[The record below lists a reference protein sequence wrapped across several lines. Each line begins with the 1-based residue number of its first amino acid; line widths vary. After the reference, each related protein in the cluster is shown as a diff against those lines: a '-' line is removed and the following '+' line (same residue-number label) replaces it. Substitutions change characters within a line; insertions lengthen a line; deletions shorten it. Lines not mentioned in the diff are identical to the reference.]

1 MCVVNSIQSDN
12 SVQVVCDCQQ
22 AGLVKIESEL
32 SAPSEDLELLEEAS
46 LMAQEEEGEEEEGTS
61 TGSSSA
67 KDGLDSTK
75 KSSSVFVL
83 ITSLL

>member
-1 MCVVNSIQSDN
+1 VNSIQSDN

-61 TGSSSA
+61 TDSSSV
-67 KDGLDSTK
+67 KDDGTK